1 MDYDLKSVH
10 APRLAGAAL
19 KTLATL
25 LENGY
30 THRFLQQPLLREAGL
45 EMLREASLHV
55 PTTSLPLHLN
65 SRAVPLNLVEES
77 RKPLDAG
84 ETPPPF
90 SDTAFKPVTIAA
102 IARAYRKQRTD
113 PVAVAE
119 RVIAGIEA
127 SRIGASALNAFI
139 CSDADDILRQAR
151 ESLTRLRE
159 GNPRSLMEGVPVAIK
174 DELDAVPY
182 CTSVGT
188 KLLGKDG
195 SCRDDATAVA
205 RLRAAGALIIGK
217 TNMHEIGLGVTGNNP
232 HWGVCRNPY
241 NPKHHTGGSSSGSA
255 AAVAAGLCPVAV
267 GADGG
272 GSIRIPAALCGV
284 TGLKATW
291 GRISESGAAPLCWS
305 VAHNG
310 PIGTSVDD
318 VALAYLTMAGPDI
331 NDRWTLTQPTAHLRD
346 YLKDDLRGLR
356 IGVYSPWFRH
366 ASDDVVDVC
375 ESAVRVLLERGATR
389 HEFEIEHLNLQRVA
403 HAVTIVSEM
412 LASMNGHYPER
423 RSLFSLETRVN
434 LALGSQFTAKDYVRA
449 QQVRTLAIQSFLRA
463 LSDVDILV
471 TPTTAI
477 TAPPIHA
484 SAVAQGESDLHT
496 LTELMR
502 FATAANLTGLPA
514 LTVPAGYDRQ
524 GLPIGLQLMGRPW
537 EEHLLLRVGRT
548 LEQHA
553 PREKPAVYVD
563 LLD

>member
-10 APRLAGAAL
+10 APRLAGATL

-45 EMLREASLHV
+45 ETLRETPLSA
-55 PTTSLPLHLN
+55 PITSMPLHLN
-65 SRAVPLNLVEES
+65 SRAVPLNLAEES
-77 RKPLDAG
+77 RKPLDSG
-84 ETPPPF
+84 ELPEPF
-90 SDTAFKPVTIAA
+90 TDTEFKPVTAA
-102 IARAYRKQRTD
+102 ALAHAYREARTN
-113 PVAVAE
+113 PVTVAE
-119 RVIAGIEA
+119 KVIAGIEA
-127 SRIGASALNAFI
+127 TGAGDTPLNAFI
-139 CSDADDILRQAR
+139 CSQADNILRQAR
-151 ESLTRLRE
+151 ESLARLKD
-159 GNPRSLMEGVPVAIK
+159 GNPRSQLEGVPVAIK
-174 DELDAVPY
+174 DELDALPY
-182 CTSVGT
+182 STSVGT
-188 KLLGKDG
+188 RFLGKDG
-195 SCRDDATAVA
+195 SCRDDATVVA
-205 RLRAAGALIIGK
+205 RLRAAGAVIIGK

-241 NPKHHTGGSSSGSA
+241 NPRHHSGGSSSGSA
-255 AAVAAGLCPVAV
+255 AAVAAGLCPIAV

-310 PIGTSVDD
+310 PIGTCVDD
-318 VALAYLTMAGPDI
+318 VALAYMTMAGPDI
-331 NDRWTLTQPTAHLRD
+331 NDRWTLSQPTAHLRD

-356 IGVYSPWFRH
+356 VGIYSPWFRH

-412 LASMNGHYPER
+412 LASMNGYYPGKR
-423 RSLFSLETRVN
+423 THFSLETRVS
-434 LALGSQFTAKDYVRA
+434 LALGSQFTARDYVRA
-449 QQVRTLAIQSFLRA
+449 QQVRTLAIQSFMRA
-463 LSDVDILV
+463 LSDVDILLM
-471 TPTTAI
+471 PTTAI

-514 LTVPAGYDRQ
+514 LTVPAGYDRH
-524 GLPIGLQLMGRPW
+524 GLPVGLQLMGRPW
-537 EEHLLLRVGRT
+537 EEHVLLRVGRT

-553 PREKPAVYVD
+553 PREKPAVYVN